1 MTTSTDAPA
10 PVVPRPAAPAA
21 APAAAA
27 APEAASAARLQAFYQ
42 AEDTPYRSGQDR
54 IRRQLALLKP
64 VVEHAVKPLT
74 LLDLGCGD
82 GHATARMARLL
93 SGPQHRVIGVDW
105 SETALARARARGVQT
120 VRAALD
126 AGPLPFDD
134 GAADIVV
141 MSEIVEHL
149 VDPDAAVAEAYRV
162 LRPGGHLFLSTPN
175 LAAWFNRMLLLA
187 GVQPAFSEVALS
199 GIYGRPGADVAG
211 HLRLFTRRALVEFLT
226 ARGFRRIRIT
236 GAAFEA
242 VPAPGRP
249 LDRLLT
255 RVPSASAILLAHA
268 RTPVRLSRRIPA
280 AAGGSPSAGRTAP
293 GTPPGSPRTA
303 GVPA

>member
-1 MTTSTDAPA
+1 MTMPN
-10 PVVPRPAAPAA
+10 AAPGAEPNA
-21 APAAAA
+21 APG
-27 APEAASAARLQAFYQ
+27 AARTDRVTPDASLRAFYE
-42 AEDTPYRSGQDR
+42 ADDTPYRSGADR
-54 IRRQLALLKP
+54 IRRQLALIRP

-74 LLDLGCGD
+74 VLDLGCGD
-82 GHATARMARLL
+82 GYATARIAGLPGL
-93 SGPQHRVIGVDW
+93 TDGPGHRVIGVDW
-105 SETALARARARGVQT
+105 SETALERARRRGVST

-126 AGPLPFDD
+126 AGPLPFED
-134 GAADIVV
+134 GEADIVV

-175 LAAWFNRMLLLA
+175 LAAWFNRLLLLA

-199 GIYGRPGADVAG
+199 GVYGRPGDDVAG

-226 ARGFRRIRIT
+226 ARGFRTIRVT

-255 RVPSASAILLAHA
+255 RVPSAAAILLAHA
-268 RTPVRLSRRIPA
+268 RTPVRFSRRTPA
-280 AAGGSPSAGRTAP
+280 AAGSSPSGGRTVP

-303 GVPA
+303 AVPA